1 MKLQTTLALALAAML
16 IASGCS
22 SVSGNSVDP
31 KAIEAKYGLTGGY
44 VDKISTENGM
54 VDATIIPT
62 TLKDGRRVQLVIP
75 HQAVDDQHRVFM
87 REGITMTPIELADP
101 TVPKK
106 DFVASEPRVVERRT
120 VTTTTTASAPIKK
133 KRSTEK
139 EALIIGGAAGAGA
152 AIGAAAG
159 GGKGAGIGA
168 LSGGVAG
175 LVYDLATR
183 NK

>member
-1 MKLQTTLALALAAML
+1 MKVQTTLALALATLL

-22 SVSGNSVDP
+22 SASGNTVDP

-44 VDKISTENGM
+44 VAKIPHENGM

-87 REGITMTPIELADP
+87 REGITITPIELADP

-120 VTTTTTASAPIKK
+120 VTSSTTAASAPVKK
-133 KRSTEK
+133 K
-139 EALIIGGAAGAGA
+139 
-152 AIGAAAG
+152 
-159 GGKGAGIGA
+159 
-168 LSGGVAG
+168 
-175 LVYDLATR
+175 
-183 NK
+183 

>member
-62 TLKDGRRVQLVIP
+62 T
-75 HQAVDDQHRVFM
+75 
-87 REGITMTPIELADP
+87 
-101 TVPKK
+101 
-106 DFVASEPRVVERRT
+106 
-120 VTTTTTASAPIKK
+120 
-133 KRSTEK
+133 
-139 EALIIGGAAGAGA
+139 
-152 AIGAAAG
+152 
-159 GGKGAGIGA
+159 
-168 LSGGVAG
+168 
-175 LVYDLATR
+175 
-183 NK
+183 

>member
-16 IASGCS
+16 IMSGCS

-54 VDATIIPT
+54 VEATIIPT
-62 TLKDGRRVQLVIP
+62 TLKDGRHVQLVIP
-75 HQAVDDQHRVFM
+75 HQAVDDQHRVFI

-106 DFVASEPRVVERRT
+106 DFVASQPRVVERRT
-120 VTTTTTASAPIKK
+120 VTTTSTT
-133 KRSTEK
+133 STP
-139 EALIIGGAAGAGA
+139 
-152 AIGAAAG
+152 
-159 GGKGAGIGA
+159 
-168 LSGGVAG
+168 V
-175 LVYDLATR
+175 
-183 NK
+183 